1 MCPLKLHAFLDDI
14 MSQSELTTVP
24 WYANESGIQIV
35 TIFDVISQLTFI
47 LVVGSDGENG
57 VLDVLVFVDFG
68 LVKMFVK
75 VRRVVVLVR
84 N

>member
-1 MCPLKLHAFLDDI
+1 MTAFDFL
-14 MSQSELTTVP
+14 
-24 WYANESGIQIV
+24 
-35 TIFDVISQLTFI
+35 SQLTFI

-57 VLDVLVFVDFG
+57 VLDVLVLVDLG

-75 VRRVVVLVR
+75 VGRVVVLVS